1 MKKRRQERLSDSPKV
16 TMLAYG
22 GISEARKSK
31 MVENFGDSSENH
43 TENSLSIFSH
53 KPKLFG
59 NECSIRCKAIRQYYH
74 PVFKCLFTRL
84 IVPRDPKV
92 NLRNLDTNMNCFLP
106 TCLLFSSYRY
116 AWFGQFNKMSYVIQ
130 STSNSLC

>member
-84 IVPRDPKV
+84 IV
-92 NLRNLDTNMNCFLP
+92 
-106 TCLLFSSYRY
+106 S
-116 AWFGQFNKMSYVIQ
+116 
-130 STSNSLC
+130 